1 MGTLLIH
8 PIFHISIRDGI
19 HVLRKGSLRLLITYL
34 PAAGSLPN
42 SLCEYLLDFS
52 IVKEY
57 VITARNY
64 DAVMMRANQALK
76 ELQELLLLLGLD
88 IPSSF
93 SLVEG
98 PREAVDEDESDY
110 EVDNEPDVI

>member
-1 MGTLLIH
+1 M
-8 PIFHISIRDGI
+8 
-19 HVLRKGSLRLLITYL
+19 
-34 PAAGSLPN
+34 
-42 SLCEYLLDFS
+42 
-52 IVKEY
+52 KEY
-57 VITARNY
+57 VIAARNY

-88 IPSSF
+88 ISSSF

-110 EVDNEPDVI
+110 EVDDEPDVI

>member
-1 MGTLLIH
+1 
-8 PIFHISIRDGI
+8 
-19 HVLRKGSLRLLITYL
+19 
-34 PAAGSLPN
+34 LPN

-57 VITARNY
+57 VIAARNY

-88 IPSSF
+88 ISSSF

-110 EVDNEPDVI
+110 EVDDEPDVI